1 MKKKYF
7 KILKNLKQKVLIGTD
22 SGAIQVQTSDSN
34 YGLIGNTANAHGCA
48 ATNQCWVTYITQQL
62 SSDNGAYVV
71 TSGNDGLIK
80 IWSLDKDGALSLVR
94 TLTGHTG
101 WVFQTIELTGVSD
114 RLASILEHYAFGK

>member
-1 MKKKYF
+1 M
-7 KILKNLKQKVLIGTD
+7 
-22 SGAIQVQTSDSN
+22 
-34 YGLIGNTANAHGCA
+34 
-48 ATNQCWVTYITQQL
+48 
-62 SSDNGAYVV
+62 V

-114 RLASILEHYAFGK
+114 RLASISKDGTLRVWEISTGKLISNFSLGVEG